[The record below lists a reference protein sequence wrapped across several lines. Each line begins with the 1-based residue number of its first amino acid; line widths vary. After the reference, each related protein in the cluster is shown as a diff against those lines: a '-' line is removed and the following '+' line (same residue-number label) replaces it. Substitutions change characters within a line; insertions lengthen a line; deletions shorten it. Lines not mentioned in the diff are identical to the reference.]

1 LFSRKVLKIYSAIY
15 FRRSVIWMGVFD
27 KLGQAFGVSPSKEMN
42 IEEYMN
48 SAEMEDVDVLHEPAD
63 MYVKP
68 VTIASED
75 EVKLIEDELNKKN
88 IILLNIEELEKRP
101 TTRSN
106 VIAAL
111 KNFVASIN
119 GDIAQIDET
128 RILITPAKVKII
140 KRKKA
145 EQ

>member
-1 LFSRKVLKIYSAIY
+1 
-15 FRRSVIWMGVFD
+15 MGVFD
-27 KLGQAFGVSPSKEMN
+27 KLGQAFGVASSKELN

-48 SAEMEDVDVLHEPAD
+48 SAEMDDVDVMHEPAD

-68 VTIASED
+68 VSISSED
-75 EVKLIEDELNKKN
+75 ELKFIEDELTKRN
-88 IILLNIEELEKRP
+88 ILLLSIEELMKRP
-101 TTRSN
+101 TTRNN
-106 VIAAL
+106 VITAL
-111 KNFVASIN
+111 KNYVVKIN

-145 EQ
+145 ATQQQ